1 MSFKSILKPENSI
14 VSGIAT
20 AGAVWSIYQLDLG
33 SVAEVHL
40 TEANNQALESSRKK
54 AGYTSFLFVSAISLL
69 TKDAN
74 IAFLGFATVI
84 AMEIHYRHAIMVNPA
99 TNTVQSPNEQ
109 VYQQASNVVPLQVQG
124 SSYDDASG
132 W

>member
-1 MSFKSILKPENSI
+1 MAFKSILKPENSI

-20 AGAVWSIYQLDLG
+20 AGIVYSLYNLDLG
-33 SVAEVHL
+33 PVSQVHM
-40 TEANNQALESSRKK
+40 TEANNGALESSRKK
-54 AGYTSFLFVSAISLL
+54 AGYTSFLAVGAISLL

-74 IAFLGFATVI
+74 IAFLGFATII

-99 TNTVQSPNEQ
+99 TNKVEAPNTQ
-109 VYQQASNVVPLQVQG
+109 VYQAAENVVPINSQG
-124 SSYDDASG
+124 AQYSDIAG